1 MISRPRSGNSH
12 MRVRCSLTYSSAAWT
27 PEKLLWEIRWPLR
40 GRHDLHLVTDLP
52 EASSIV
58 CVVCETP
65 YVVVDEKEIPYIA
78 PLAQPPLSVI
88 LAVADASVVAVG
100 EVLAFLFAIAETA
113 NRDVRCRQCD
123 SPLIVS
129 IMVGRNPPGGT
140 PGGVTTTVM
149 MPIAPTYLADQMFFR
164 ISTIGRWSDDF
175 M

>member
-12 MRVRCSLTYSSAAWT
+12 MRVRWSLTYSSAART

-40 GRHDLHLVTDLP
+40 DRHDLHLVTDLP
-52 EASSIV
+52 EASS
-58 CVVCETP
+58 VVFDTY
-65 YVVVDEKEIPYIA
+65 YVVVDENEIPYIA
-78 PLAQPPLSVI
+78 PLAQPPLFVI
-88 LAVADASVVAVG
+88 FAVADAAVVAVG
-100 EVLAFLFAIAETA
+100 EVLAFLFAVAETA

-129 IMVGRNPPGGT
+129 TMVGRSPRGGP

-164 ISTIGRWSDDF
+164 IPTIGRWSDDF